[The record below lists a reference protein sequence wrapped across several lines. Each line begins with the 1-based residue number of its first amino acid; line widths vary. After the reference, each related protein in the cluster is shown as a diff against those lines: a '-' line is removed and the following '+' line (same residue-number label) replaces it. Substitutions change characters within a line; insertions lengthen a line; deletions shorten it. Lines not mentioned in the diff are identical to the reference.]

1 MRISKRRSLGQHML
15 VDRDVLLRIIN
26 ASRITKD
33 ENVCEAGTGN
43 GILTNELCKYGKS
56 VISFEIDSQIFE
68 KAKPKL
74 FSFPNLRLVN
84 ADIFKSIPL
93 NFDVFIS
100 NLPYSKSK
108 EALQWL
114 ALQKFQR
121 AIIMVQKDF
130 ADKLQAIPGKEN
142 YRAITVLTQHCFNL
156 QKLFVVHEKSFDPE
170 PSVDSEVI
178 RLSRKNTA
186 ITKRTIRNLEFIF
199 SQRNKKASTAARKF
213 GVKFD
218 SDNIRIDELET
229 HDLIKLAESL

>member
-142 YRAITVLTQHCFNL
+142 YRAITVITQHCFNL

-170 PSVDSEVI
+170 PSVESEVI

-186 ITKRTIRNLEFIF
+186 ITKRTIGNLEFIF

-213 GVKFD
+213 GVKFNF
-218 SDNIRIDELET
+218 DNVRIDELET

>member
-1 MRISKRRSLGQHML
+1 ML

-218 SDNIRIDELET
+218 SDNVRIDELET

>member
-1 MRISKRRSLGQHML
+1 ML

-121 AIIMVQKDF
+121 AIIMV
-130 ADKLQAIPGKEN
+130 
-142 YRAITVLTQHCFNL
+142 R
-156 QKLFVVHEKSFDPE
+156 
-170 PSVDSEVI
+170 
-178 RLSRKNTA
+178 
-186 ITKRTIRNLEFIF
+186 TKRFR
-199 SQRNKKASTAARKF
+199 R
-213 GVKFD
+213 
-218 SDNIRIDELET
+218 
-229 HDLIKLAESL
+229 

>member
-218 SDNIRIDELET
+218 SDNVRIDELET

>member
-68 KAKPKL
+68 NAKPKL

-156 QKLFVVHEKSFDPE
+156 QKLFVVHKKSFDPE

-218 SDNIRIDELET
+218 SDNVRIDELET